1 MIKTVA
7 TMASCRVCHRFLVKA
22 LGIAT
27 FFVVASLYKWIFGD
41 GIVELKLNQ
50 RSLALPY
57 EAMAQ
62 RSILESL
69 EHPTEVVGSS
79 ITYDFLPLCYNL
91 LQSLTIVYNFGL
103 FLSFRV
109 GLVDGPVG
117 VSLVASSLV

>member
-1 MIKTVA
+1 M
-7 TMASCRVCHRFLVKA
+7 
-22 LGIAT
+22 
-27 FFVVASLYKWIFGD
+27 VASLYKWIFGD